1 MGQILSSSWREYQ
14 DLLFSFNYLNP
25 QLRLD
30 LLWCICAVHSSL
42 LQYVTISMVLLCG
55 YVRRSVH
62 HFGGGHSYVAMHT
75 YCLLLGQIH
84 SRSLHRS
91 ISHLRRYI
99 HSRRDYS
106 GRNIPLTVAN
116 HMASINQQ
124 RSKAGAVTDI
134 CRGNIV
140 SSFDLKVI
148 YERLNSKE
156 LPAWS
161 LRVSVASSFLPN

>member
-1 MGQILSSSWREYQ
+1 MLSPP
-14 DLLFSFNYLNP
+14 NYLDP

-30 LLWCICAVHSSL
+30 LLWCTCAVHSSL
-42 LQYVTISMVLLCG
+42 PQHVAISMVLLCG

-91 ISHLRRYI
+91 TSHLRRHI

-106 GRNIPLTVAN
+106 GRIIPLTIAN
-116 HMASINQQ
+116 HMASTNQQ
-124 RSKAGAVTDI
+124 RSKAGAVTDG
-134 CRGNIV
+134 GNIV
-140 SSFDLKVI
+140 SSFDLKAI
-148 YERLNSKE
+148 YERLDSKG

-161 LRVSVASSFLPN
+161 SRVSAASSFLPN